1 MAMMVTLALIL
12 SYVETLVPAIPIP
25 GAKIGLPNI
34 VTLLVLTTLGFADA
48 FIVLILRTTIASLL
62 FTSVLSLAYSLS
74 GGILSLIV
82 MYLVLR
88 IWKDGISIVATSLV
102 GAVMHSVGQVLF
114 AMLIVESFG
123 IVTILPMLILI
134 SILAG
139 LITGFSAKF
148 LLKHFRQLLAIK
160 GTT

>member
-34 VTLLVLTTLGFADA
+34 VTLLVLSTLGFADA

-62 FTSVLSLAYSLS
+62 FTSVFSLAYSLS
-74 GGILSLIV
+74 GGILSLIA

-88 IWKDGISIVATSLV
+88 IFKDRISIVATSLV

-114 AMLIVESFG
+114 AMLIVESFSIIG
-123 IVTILPMLILI
+123 ILPILILI

-148 LLKHFRQLLAIK
+148 MLKYFRQLLAIK